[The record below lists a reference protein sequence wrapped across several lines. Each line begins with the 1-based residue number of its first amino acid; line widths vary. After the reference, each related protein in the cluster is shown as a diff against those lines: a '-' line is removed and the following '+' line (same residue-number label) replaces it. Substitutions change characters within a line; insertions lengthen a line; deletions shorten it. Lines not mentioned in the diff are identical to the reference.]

1 MQKTTYI
8 YTYNALKG
16 DQGRIYTYICAPC
29 FSGKEL
35 KEKLRQVEIQL
46 DTQGPIIWPGFGSF
60 FPASLSLFFLVLFL
74 YIIICI
80 EVSFG
85 GCNPYPHHSKFHFA
99 LLFIPQFFFQPG
111 PRCSKAAMDHKK
123 LTRTGSWEHVVGYIP
138 GIKIN
143 TWSDWHWSLKMV

>member
-1 MQKTTYI
+1 VPPASQERKGIEGEIAPSWDSVGHPGPYHLTRVWI
-8 YTYNALKG
+8 YF
-16 DQGRIYTYICAPC
+16 PC
-29 FSGKEL
+29 L
-35 KEKLRQVEIQL
+35 
-46 DTQGPIIWPGFGSF
+46 
-60 FPASLSLFFLVLFL
+60 SLSLFFLVLFL

-111 PRCSKAAMDHKK
+111 PRCSEAAMDHKK

-143 TWSDWHWSLKMV
+143 TWSDRHWSLKMV